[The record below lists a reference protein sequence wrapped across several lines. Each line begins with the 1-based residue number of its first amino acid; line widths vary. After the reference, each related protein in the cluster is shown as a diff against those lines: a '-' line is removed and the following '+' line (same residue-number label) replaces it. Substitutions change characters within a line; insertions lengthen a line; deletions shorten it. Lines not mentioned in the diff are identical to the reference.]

1 MRPPIA
7 ITGFGAVCALNGASA
22 GMGTEAIAR
31 ALAEGRTGVARPTH
45 GPFQP
50 DLHVGQ
56 VPLTNAELCER
67 IGPVFTEY
75 ALGASRTH
83 SRTTLLALLAAEEAV
98 RGLEDTT
105 RIGVISASTVGGM
118 DLSEAHFD
126 DWRNGRMDQA
136 RLAVEHPVSRHT
148 DLLTDALS
156 SDGFRTTI
164 STACSSSANAIALG
178 ARLLQQGRARRVLA
192 GGTDALC
199 RFTIE
204 GFRALSAMD
213 TEPCRPFSP
222 DRRGMNLG
230 EAAAYL
236 VLERVDDAIDDGRTP
251 LAILGGWGNSNDA
264 HHATATSPEGNGP
277 YAAMREA
284 IERAGLRPEDIDHIN
299 AHGTGTENN
308 DGTELRA
315 MERLFGTVP
324 PFTSTKALTGHTLA
338 AAGALEAVI
347 AIQCLRMGLVPAGF
361 PVAGPMPGHSAMPVA
376 APERRPLRAVLS
388 NSFGFGGNCAALV
401 LTNAGSPPE
410 NTTRNA

>member
-1 MRPPIA
+1 MNPPIA
-7 ITGFGAVCALNGASA
+7 ITGFGAICALHRASESI
-22 GMGTEAIAR
+22 GTEAVAR
-31 ALAEGRTGVARPTH
+31 ALAEGYRGISTPGH
-45 GPFQP
+45 GLPYP

-56 VPLTNAELCER
+56 VPLTNAGLRER
-67 IGPVFTEY
+67 LGLGDDGPR
-75 ALGASRTH
+75 SRTA
-83 SRTTLLALLAAEEAV
+83 LLALLAAQEAV
-98 RGLEDTT
+98 RDLDGTADMA
-105 RIGVISASTVGGM
+105 VISASTVGGM
-118 DLSEAHFD
+118 DLSEDHFD
-126 DWRNGRMDQA
+126 DWRNGRMEQA
-136 RLAVEHPVSRHT
+136 RLALEHPVDAHT
-148 DLLTDALS
+148 RFVADAL
-156 SDGFRTTI
+156 DARGFTSTI

-192 GGTDALC
+192 GGSDALC

-222 DRRGMNLG
+222 DRKGMNLG

-236 VLERVDDAIDDGRTP
+236 VLERADDVQRAGRTP
-251 LAILGGWGNSNDA
+251 LAFLGGWGNSNDA
-264 HHATATSPEGNGP
+264 HHATATSPDGDGP

-299 AHGTGTENN
+299 AHGTGTANN
-308 DGTELRA
+308 DATELRA

-347 AIQCLRMGLVPAGF
+347 AIQCLRMGLIPAGF
-361 PVAGPMPGHSAMPVA
+361 PVAGPMPGHTAMPVT

-388 NSFGFGGNCAALV
+388 SSFGFGGNCAALV
-401 LTNAGSPPE
+401 LMNAAPPPTTSTG
-410 NTTRNA
+410 NT